1 MASSKGNK
9 VFQEIR
15 TEWADENGK
24 VTGVNWVQEAYFAKN
39 YQAWYKREAR
49 EDAIK
54 AYPIIRRLA
63 IMQSG
68 EVDGL

>member
-1 MASSKGNK
+1 MASSKDNK

-15 TEWADENGK
+15 SEWADED
-24 VTGVNWVQEAYFAKN
+24 GVDWVQEAYFAKN
-39 YQAWYKREAR
+39 YQVWYADEVA

-68 EVDGL
+68 EVERL